1 MAHIITRVNGQKVTA
16 NSFTQ
21 LAHRLLQD
29 TPYIDFDEYIPMY
42 DDDLPCAV
50 TAAVV
55 DWDEAE
61 LRLWEVQ

>member
-29 TPYIDFDEYIPMY
+29 TPIIDFDDCALVY
-42 DDDLPCAV
+42 DDLPCRV
-50 TAAVV
+50 TAAVCEIE
-55 DWDEAE
+55 DEI
-61 LRLWEVQ
+61 RLWEVQ

>member
-1 MAHIITRVNGQKVTA
+1 MAHIITRYNGQKVEA

-21 LAHRLLQD
+21 LAHRLVAE
-29 TPYIDFDEYIPMY
+29 TPMIDWDGCAPMY
-42 DDDLPCAV
+42 DDLPCRV
-50 TAAVV
+50 TAAVC